1 MQINFILLLIVS
13 ILISIFAIQ
22 NGDTVSIDLFFFKQE
37 MSQALVI
44 LASVGLGALT
54 AVILSAFGKIKRLR
68 TIKSLNKKIKL
79 LESEA
84 TTQTVKLEQLLAEK
98 EGLAKDVEELL
109 KENQE
114 LLSVKE
120 ENSTPES
127 QEPIA

>member
-54 AVILSAFGKIKRLR
+54 AVILSAFGKIKRFR